1 MKKYTYL
8 TFLLVSVLL
17 MSCNK
22 KNQNYLIGEWE
33 LLTKPDSIITYKW
46 IFTDDKVYVMAT
58 DANENEEPTG
68 EIDTCS
74 SGSYIL
80 KNGILTL
87 GLPERPCKGSVYNGD
102 WDIQALNE
110 NVMALRRETKNGTE
124 WYEFQKVTQETEEEE

>member
-1 MKKYTYL
+1 MKKL
-8 TFLLVSVLL
+8 TCLTIFLVSVFLF
-17 MSCNK
+17 SCNK
-22 KNQNYLIGEWE
+22 QNQDFLLGEWE
-33 LLTKPDSIITYKW
+33 LLTKPDNDLMYKW
-46 IFTDDKVYVMAT
+46 FFTTDKVYVMAT
-58 DANENEEPTG
+58 DANENEGFTG

-87 GLPERPCKGSVYNGD
+87 GLPERPCRGSAYNGD

-124 WYEFQKVTQETEEEE
+124 WYEFLKVTTETLEEE